1 MPVNLVGIIEG
12 KLRKKMKILLPT
24 QQGGNQGKLLY
35 VEKTRKRR
43 NEVEEN
49 LIIIK
54 DISPVFSEIK
64 RNKNGCSRN
73 VTRQQ
78 FKKFSKAI

>member
-1 MPVNLVGIIEG
+1 MLVNLVGIIEG

-24 QQGGNQGKLLY
+24 QQGGNQEKLLY
-35 VEKTRKRR
+35 IKKLSLLYIGKTRKRR

-64 RNKNGCSRN
+64 RKRKEIKMG
-73 VTRQQ
+73 V
-78 FKKFSKAI
+78 